1 MHNHPDFIIAGSAK
15 SGTTALHL
23 MLDQH
28 PRAYMSPI
36 KETNYFLHGFEP
48 TRHFVGLRGERV
60 LEGQE
65 ENDIIDT
72 PQKYADLFT
81 NADTGTLH
89 GEASPWYLI
98 NPQVPKRIIEHRP
111 DIKIVIILRNPTDV
125 AFANFVHLVRD
136 RAESIKLNQIDRLFD
151 PARYAKDDLY
161 PFCNHLRLPRYS
173 EHLPAWL
180 ETFAPEQLHIMVYE
194 DFKADR
200 RGQVAGLFKFL
211 GLDNEVQIDVN
222 KRVNV
227 SGLPKSQLLQSMLQG
242 SMLFKKAVGV
252 IIPKKPRRKVR
263 AMIEAMNTGKRVV
276 MDDAVRARFDELY
289 RDDVAYVETLLKR
302 DMAVWR

>member
-1 MHNHPDFIIAGSAK
+1 MQKNPDFIIAGSAK

-28 PRAYMSPI
+28 PGVYMSPI

-65 ENDIIDT
+65 ETDIIDT
-72 PQKYADLFT
+72 PDKYAGLFDDAAP
-81 NADTGTLH
+81 NTLR

-98 NPQVPKRIIEHRP
+98 NPHVPGRILQHRP
-111 DIKIVIILRNPTDV
+111 DTKIVIILRNPADV

-136 RAESIKLNQIDRLFD
+136 RAESLKLHQIEQLFD
-151 PARYAKDDLY
+151 PARYADPNLY

-180 ETFAPEQLHIMVYE
+180 DAFAPQQRHLMVYE

-200 RGQVAGLFKFL
+200 RSQVSGLFEFL
-211 GLDNEVQIDVN
+211 GLDDEIEIDVK

-227 SGLPKSQLLQSMLQG
+227 SGLPKSELLQSLLQG
-242 SMLFKKAVGV
+242 SMLFKKAVGLIV
-252 IIPKKPRRKVR
+252 PKKPRRKIR

-289 RDDVAYVETLLKR
+289 RDDVEYVASVLKR